1 MKPDIYW
8 IPQKYSGRLAIMP
21 RPRSG
26 DWLADELKAWRIEGI
41 DVVVSLLTSLEVME
55 LELTNEADICGTHQI
70 TFISFPIIDRQ
81 VPATL
86 SSTIELVNQIDN
98 FLQQGRTVAIHCR
111 AGIGRSGIIAVCVLL
126 KQGYSADSAFEM
138 ISKAR
143 GVEVPDTDAQKAW
156 VVSYSMNS
164 L

>member
-8 IPQKYSGRLAIMP
+8 IPQKHSGRLAIMP

-55 LELTNEADICGTHQI
+55 LELTNESDICGTHEI
-70 TFISFPIIDRQ
+70 TFVSFPIIDRQ

-86 SSTIELVNQIDN
+86 SSATELVNQIDN

-111 AGIGRSGIIAVCVLL
+111 AGIGRSGVIAACVLL
-126 KQGYSADSAFEM
+126 KQGYSPDLAFEI
-138 ISKAR
+138 ISKTR